1 MMADNPVYDFGLRIK
16 QLRQRKSWTQKELGD
31 RLHVTKEAISHY
43 ENNTQT
49 PGLANVVRLAVLL
62 NTSADYLLGLE
73 DEPVIKISDLADEK
87 KQFVMDFIKLF
98 VDEKAD

>member
-1 MMADNPVYDFGLRIK
+1 M
-16 QLRQRKSWTQKELGD
+16 
-31 RLHVTKEAISHY
+31 
-43 ENNTQT
+43 
-49 PGLANVVRLAVLL
+49 VRLAVLL

-73 DEPVIKISDLADEK
+73 DEPVIKISGLADEK

>member
-43 ENNTQT
+43 ENNTQNL
-49 PGLANVVRLAVLL
+49 P
-62 NTSADYLLGLE
+62 D
-73 DEPVIKISDLADEK
+73 
-87 KQFVMDFIKLF
+87 
-98 VDEKAD
+98 